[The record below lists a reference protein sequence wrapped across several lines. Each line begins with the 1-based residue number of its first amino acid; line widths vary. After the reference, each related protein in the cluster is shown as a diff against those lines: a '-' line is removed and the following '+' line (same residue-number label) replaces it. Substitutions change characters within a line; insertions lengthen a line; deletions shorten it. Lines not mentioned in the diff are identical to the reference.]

1 MDLLCSHIWNILIGY
16 LLYMFCVDLVV
27 VTLVYQDLDSFGQ
40 TEYL

>member
-1 MDLLCSHIWNILIGY
+1 MDLLCSHIWNIPIGY
-16 LLYMFCVDLVV
+16 LLYMFCVDLV